1 MRKAHPAK
9 EEVAEIRT
17 GLSHGM
23 HTLLRA
29 AECSPVCTN
38 LAEHTVRSA

>member
-1 MRKAHPAK
+1 MRKKHTAK
-9 EEVAEIRT
+9 EEVAEIMT
-17 GLSHGM
+17 GLSYGM

-29 AECSPVCTN
+29 AVCSLVCTN